1 MRMRQARPFDGEHPV
16 LDAAKSFG
24 DHGRR
29 QDPGGHAGR
38 ERKAAG
44 GKTYTMTTVDA
55 YALLNDLR
63 TLVNLENAVRLFSGT
78 RR

>member
-1 MRMRQARPFDGEHPV
+1 
-16 LDAAKSFG
+16 
-24 DHGRR
+24 
-29 QDPGGHAGR
+29 
-38 ERKAAG
+38 
-44 GKTYTMTTVDA
+44 MTTVDA